1 MTVTMMTYSLVQ
13 EQHTIS
19 KAMFAPQFFIAG
31 FMYSLPFGVALRIW
45 DSFLSRDFDFL
56 YAVALAIFKVFEGAG
71 GGIHLLSLSYSPRY

>member
-1 MTVTMMTYSLVQ
+1 MQLLPTRQ
-13 EQHTIS
+13 EENHLE
-19 KAMFAPQFFIAG
+19 KLLFVPHFFITG
-31 FMYSLPFGVALRIW
+31 FMYSLPFGIALRIW